1 MSVVQITPLEVRVHT
16 DWLSGRP
23 RRLRLAGEDVP
34 ILAVDRVRDE
44 SSAYPAAIG
53 PRTRFDVRTATS
65 RLVLTH
71 EHRRGRWVVEGLDPE
86 ILPLEQA
93 A

>member
-1 MSVVQITPLEVRVHT
+1 MSLVRITPLEVRVHA

-34 ILAVDRVRDE
+34 ILAVERVRDE
-44 SSAYPAAIG
+44 SSAYPVATG
-53 PRTRFDVRTATS
+53 PRTTYG
-65 RLVLTH
+65 VLTPTNRLTLTY
-71 EHRRGRWVVEGLDPE
+71 EHRRHRWLIEGLDPE
-86 ILPLEQA
+86 HAPLEQA